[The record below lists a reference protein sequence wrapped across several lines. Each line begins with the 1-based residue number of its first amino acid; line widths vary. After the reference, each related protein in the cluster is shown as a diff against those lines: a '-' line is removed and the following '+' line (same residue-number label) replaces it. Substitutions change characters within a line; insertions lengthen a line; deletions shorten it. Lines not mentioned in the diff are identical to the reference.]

1 MFFLSKLFLSLMNV
15 FHGTFDKTTCV
26 SFFYNYQNSMV
37 TIMEIFIMSRDLSY
51 ICNTIDI
58 FKGVTDNK
66 KYIPQGAC
74 DRKQG
79 C

>member
-1 MFFLSKLFLSLMNV
+1 
-15 FHGTFDKTTCV
+15 
-26 SFFYNYQNSMV
+26 MV

-58 FKGVTDNK
+58 FKDVTDNK